1 MIALL
6 GKLFIKDHANTAD
19 ESVRRAWGTLCGVM
33 GVVLNLLLC
42 MGKLLAGT
50 LSGSIAITA
59 DAFNNLSDALSSVVT
74 LLGFRL
80 AGKKPDPDH
89 PFGHGRMEYISGLV
103 VAGLILMMGVELL
116 RTSFDKILHPE
127 AVAFSPVAA
136 AILVLAVLVKVYMAF
151 YNRAVGRKIRSTA
164 MAATAKDS
172 LCDTISTIAV
182 LLSMVATL
190 FTDLPLDGY
199 VGLLVALFILYAA
212 VQAARETISPLLG
225 QAPDEEFVRKIESL
239 VLSHDKVLGIHDL
252 VVHDYG
258 PGRLLISLH
267 AEVSAADDVMTI
279 HDMIDNIETE
289 LGEALHC
296 EAVIHMD
303 PIADD
308 DGEVLRLRMAVS
320 ALVQAIDPKLTIHDF
335 RMVPGP
341 THTNLIFDV
350 VQPFGMDMEPEELR
364 HRIATAVRAMSEGN
378 YFAVVKVERSY
389 V

>member
-1 MIALL
+1 M
-6 GKLFIKDHANTAD
+6 
-19 ESVRRAWGTLCGVM
+19 
-33 GVVLNLLLC
+33 
-42 MGKLLAGT
+42 
-50 LSGSIAITA
+50 
-59 DAFNNLSDALSSVVT
+59 
-74 LLGFRL
+74 
-80 AGKKPDPDH
+80 
-89 PFGHGRMEYISGLV
+89 
-103 VAGLILMMGVELL
+103 
-116 RTSFDKILHPE
+116 
-127 AVAFSPVAA
+127 
-136 AILVLAVLVKVYMAF
+136 
-151 YNRAVGRKIRSTA
+151 
-164 MAATAKDS
+164 
-172 LCDTISTIAV
+172 
-182 LLSMVATL
+182 
-190 FTDLPLDGY
+190 
-199 VGLLVALFILYAA
+199 
-212 VQAARETISPLLG
+212 
-225 QAPDEEFVRKIESL
+225 
-239 VLSHDKVLGIHDL
+239 LSHDKVLGIHDL

-303 PIADD
+303 PIAAD

-320 ALVQAIDPKLTIHDF
+320 ALVQAIDPQLTIHDF

-350 VQPFGMDMEPEELR
+350 VLPYDAPISPEELR